1 MQGSVSNV
9 RIAGRVLGLGTADT
23 IVHHVH
29 AFTIHVTAL
38 ILLLAGAA
46 SLYLFVGPA
55 CTYVDAAFYA
65 PLHRVRCPWMSDP

>member
-38 ILLLAGAA
+38 ILLLAGAVA
-46 SLYLFVGPA
+46 YGLAVADDL
-55 CTYVDAAFYA
+55 
-65 PLHRVRCPWMSDP
+65 